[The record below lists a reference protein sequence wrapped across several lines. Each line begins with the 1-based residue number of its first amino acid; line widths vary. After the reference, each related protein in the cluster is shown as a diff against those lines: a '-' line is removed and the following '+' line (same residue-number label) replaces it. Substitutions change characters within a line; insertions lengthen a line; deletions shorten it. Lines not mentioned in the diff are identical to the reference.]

1 MLTDIRQNEFWSLT
15 LNILDEV
22 DSGLLESDKNPKVAI
37 DQWDSPK
44 WSFSFSHTTDHT
56 TGHNRFSP

>member
-37 DQWDSPK
+37 DQWDSPT
-44 WSFSFSHTTDHT
+44 WSFSFS
-56 TGHNRFSP
+56 FIPLEL